1 MVGTIL
7 PFSLSRN
14 NRPYPP
20 PPTHLCCLQIF
31 FCSLYLKH
39 IPTTAVLQHIIYF
52 LNWTKLFFRQPEF
65 YEEFIWEVSGGYKC
79 VCFGGCTKTV
89 EVDIVFGRVADG
101 EGREDGGGWWVL
113 SYNWTLNTSL
123 AASTQNSTEYYHII
137 GPLNTSHCPRLG
149 SCWHGETEV
158 ILHSFG
164 IWERFIT
171 EDVFYVG
178 EHVGLGFEKF
188 DLSLSRGSRCRTWSY
203 PQRYLNPPELRN
215 LQLPSP
221 AASALIS
228 SLR

>member
-1 MVGTIL
+1 M
-7 PFSLSRN
+7 
-14 NRPYPP
+14 
-20 PPTHLCCLQIF
+20 CLF
-31 FCSLYLKH
+31 
-39 IPTTAVLQHIIYF
+39 
-52 LNWTKLFFRQPEF
+52 W
-65 YEEFIWEVSGGYKC
+65 
-79 VCFGGCTKTV
+79 GCTKTV

-164 IWERFIT
+164 IWERGGVRFIT

-188 DLSLSRGSRCRTWSY
+188 DLSLSRGSRCRT
-203 PQRYLNPPELRN
+203 
-215 LQLPSP
+215 
-221 AASALIS
+221 
-228 SLR
+228 